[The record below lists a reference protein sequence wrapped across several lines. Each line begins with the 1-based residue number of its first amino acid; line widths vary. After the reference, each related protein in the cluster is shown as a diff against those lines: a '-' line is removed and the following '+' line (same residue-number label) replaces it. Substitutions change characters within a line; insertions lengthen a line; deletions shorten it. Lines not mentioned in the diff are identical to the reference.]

1 MIRFPSLSVLG
12 AAAAL
17 ATMLAVPAA
26 HAGIEDGIQAVRNQK
41 YEAAQKE
48 FESLA
53 AKDDARAMY
62 YLGEMYF
69 KGLGRKGP
77 ERLTAIYWWEKGAY
91 LGDVECQLALGN
103 VFRQGLGVRVHMPQ
117 AYVWDL
123 QAAKQGNPVGE
134 KNVGDYYLYGN
145 GKPKDALE
153 AAKWYRRAAM
163 RGYPEAQVAL
173 ANLLL
178 SGDGIEHD
186 RVAALVL
193 FNAAAAPADKSVQ
206 PDRNAAAD
214 ARILKGNL
222 LADDLKRAETLTL
235 DAIYEGLK
243 SLEDHPTP

>member
-1 MIRFPSLSVLG
+1 
-12 AAAAL
+12 
-17 ATMLAVPAA
+17 
-26 HAGIEDGIQAVRNQK
+26 
-41 YEAAQKE
+41 
-48 FESLA
+48 
-53 AKDDARAMY
+53 
-62 YLGEMYF
+62 
-69 KGLGRKGP
+69 
-77 ERLTAIYWWEKGAY
+77 
-91 LGDVECQLALGN
+91 
-103 VFRQGLGVRVHMPQ
+103 
-117 AYVWDL
+117 
-123 QAAKQGNPVGE
+123 
-134 KNVGDYYLYGN
+134 
-145 GKPKDALE
+145 
-153 AAKWYRRAAM
+153 M

-222 LADDLKRAETLTL
+222 SADDLKRAETLTL

>member
-1 MIRFPSLSVLG
+1 MIRFPSLSALG
-12 AAAAL
+12 AATAL
-17 ATMLAVPAA
+17 ATILAAPAA
-26 HAGIEDGIQAVRNQK
+26 YAGIEEGIQAVRNQK
-41 YEAAQKE
+41 FDVAQKE

-77 ERLTAIYWWEKGAY
+77 ERLTAVYWWEKGAY

-117 AYVWDL
+117 AYLWDL
-123 QAAKQGNPVGE
+123 QAAKQGSPVGE

-163 RGYPEAQVAL
+163 QGYPEAQVAL

-178 SGDGIEHD
+178 TGDGIEHD
-186 RVAALVL
+186 RAAALVL
-193 FNAAAAPADKSVQ
+193 FNAAAAPSDKSVQ

-222 LADDLKRAETLTL
+222 SAEDLKRAETLKLETV
-235 DAIYEGLK
+235 YENLK
-243 SLEDHPTP
+243 AFEDHPTP

>member
-1 MIRFPSLSVLG
+1 MIRFPSLSALG

-17 ATMLAVPAA
+17 ATILAAPAA
-26 HAGIEDGIQAVRNQK
+26 YAGIEEGIQAVRNQK
-41 YEAAQKE
+41 FDVAQKE

-77 ERLTAIYWWEKGAY
+77 ERLTAVYWWEKGAY

-117 AYVWDL
+117 AYLWDL
-123 QAAKQGNPVGE
+123 QAAKQGSPVGE

-163 RGYPEAQVAL
+163 QGYPEAQVAL

-178 SGDGIEHD
+178 TGDGIEHD
-186 RVAALVL
+186 RAAALVL

-222 LADDLKRAETLTL
+222 SAEDLKRAETLKLETV
-235 DAIYEGLK
+235 YENLK
-243 SLEDHPTP
+243 AFEDHPTP